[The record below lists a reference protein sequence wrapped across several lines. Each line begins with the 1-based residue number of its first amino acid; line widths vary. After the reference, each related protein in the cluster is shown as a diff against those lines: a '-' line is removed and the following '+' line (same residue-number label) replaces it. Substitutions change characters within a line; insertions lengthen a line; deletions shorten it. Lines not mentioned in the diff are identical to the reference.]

1 MGAMKK
7 GQSRQAMKTGQ
18 SRKENKDKTIQRGQ
32 SRQENPDRT
41 IKTRQS
47 RQDNQDRTIKTG
59 QSRNTGNIGGEIQ
72 YHFHKKTLIQQRLLL
87 SLHNRTRT
95 TLITLYFEGH
105 ISTHRPVTFSFSYEQ
120 PF

>member
-1 MGAMKK
+1 M
-7 GQSRQAMKTGQ
+7 
-18 SRKENKDKTIQRGQ
+18 TIQTG
-32 SRQENPDRT
+32 
-41 IKTRQS
+41 QS

-59 QSRNTGNIGGEIQ
+59 QLRLDNPETPATLGGKYNIISI
-72 YHFHKKTLIQQRLLL
+72 KRLIQQRLLL